1 MKILISFTGK
11 KTLNKGDISLVI
23 EEKNYL
29 NNFKHPV
36 IKEINLKNK
45 DNFDKD
51 LKIILRIKVSI
62 MVKTIECGTVGD
74 PLVPN
79 ANILEELS
87 NSELDIM
94 GLTFN
99 LVNPKTNKIEASN
112 KGLIKPFKKDTS
124 NHLSPIKINWRD
136 IKPNIWKI
144 DEMNEND
151 LYANIIFDEQIEE
164 KNNLKKDSLLRHLVI
179 PSVLKEML
187 AYMKENNLFDDDNN
201 NINTWSDKV
210 NYFIKTWGIYLP
222 SDDELEEYDNFI
234 KFANEFIEKFQ
245 AMNERNLYLP
255 SINKL
260 NREYFN

>member
-124 NHLSPIKINWRD
+124 NHLSPIKINL
-136 IKPNIWKI
+136 N
-144 DEMNEND
+144 
-151 LYANIIFDEQIEE
+151 Y
-164 KNNLKKDSLLRHLVI
+164 
-179 PSVLKEML
+179 
-187 AYMKENNLFDDDNN
+187 LF
-201 NINTWSDKV
+201 
-210 NYFIKTWGIYLP
+210 Y
-222 SDDELEEYDNFI
+222 
-234 KFANEFIEKFQ
+234 
-245 AMNERNLYLP
+245 
-255 SINKL
+255 
-260 NREYFN
+260 